1 MDRDKIVIRIIMFCA
16 IGGGDLRPDLIRNAM
31 MTTDPKGLGAS
42 LSWME
47 LFAILD
53 IYGNEKSDK
62 DLDYRLAK
70 EHLMAD
76 NLGNINKGQYQS
88 LSVALRLAI
97 KECGKDGLVNI
108 GEVLDGFV
116 RYHNGYQLLKDT
128 YDQYFI

>member
-1 MDRDKIVIRIIMFCA
+1 M
-16 IGGGDLRPDLIRNAM
+16 RPDLFRNAM

-62 DLDYRLAK
+62 DLDYRIAR

-76 NLGNINKGQYQS
+76 NLSNINKGQYQS
-88 LSVALRLAI
+88 LSIALRLAI
-97 KECGKDGLVNI
+97 KECRKDGLVTMAQ
-108 GEVLDGFV
+108 VLDGFG
-116 RYHNGYQLLKDT
+116 RYHSGYQLLKAT
-128 YDQYFI
+128 YDQYLF